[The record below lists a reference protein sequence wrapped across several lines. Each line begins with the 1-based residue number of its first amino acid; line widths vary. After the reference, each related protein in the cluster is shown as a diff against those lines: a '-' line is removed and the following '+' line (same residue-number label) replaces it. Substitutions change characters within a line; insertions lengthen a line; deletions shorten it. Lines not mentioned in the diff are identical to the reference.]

1 MSPFS
6 GTHDPQLDKLLLQA
20 QGSTDLSVRC
30 GFYDQAAAYIAK
42 NFYGPFY
49 FAFSPANISAHG
61 VYGPGLTTPLAS
73 VAVVPTVPW
82 EDVYY
87 NP

>member
-1 MSPFS
+1 
-6 GTHDPQLDKLLLQA
+6 
-20 QGSTDLSVRC
+20 V
-30 GFYDQAAAYIAK
+30 
-42 NFYGPFY
+42 
-49 FAFSPANISAHG
+49 HG